1 MKIDKNQLVKVIDF
15 WQKNIST
22 AKLYNRDILNKIA
35 LNSKEII
42 DLTGVRRSGKSSIFK
57 LIIQQ
62 LNLKNNFLYINF
74 EDPFFIA
81 YNDPNIID
89 EIIAIFKEYFNS
101 KLDYLFFD
109 EIQEIEYWEKAVR
122 KLRDAENYK
131 IFITG
136 SSSKLLSGE
145 IASLI
150 TGRHISYNI
159 YPLNFEEFLNFNNL
173 EINTKKDVLLKDKK
187 ILKLFDEYIKIGG
200 FPEAVLTKSYE
211 LLKNYFYDILQKDIV
226 MRYNIREKD
235 ILEKMAVYILSNS
248 GKIISV
254 ETLKTLF
261 NISFNLVS
269 SYLTYFKEA
278 FLIFEVSQF
287 SYSLKK
293 QHKAL
298 KKMFSIDTG
307 LSNAVSFKFSEDK
320 GRALENI
327 VFLEL
332 KNRGLDIYYY
342 KTKNNLEVDFFITE
356 KTKPKQIIQ
365 VSWTLEYKKTKD
377 REIKALLNA
386 MSEIN
391 LNEGLIITYN
401 EEDFIEINNKT
412 ITIKPFYKWINDK
425 YF

>member
-356 KTKPKQIIQ
+356 KTKPKQIQ